1 MNIKK
6 AWEAGYTGKG
16 VVISVVDTGI
26 DKDHD
31 EFSQRYVRSMTT
43 NLLTN

>member
-31 EFSQRYVRSMTT
+31 EFAKRYVRS
-43 NLLTN
+43 

>member
-16 VVISVVDTGI
+16 IVISVVDTGI
-26 DKDHD
+26 QANHD
-31 EFSQRYVRSMTT
+31 EFKRRFVSI
-43 NLLTN
+43 L